1 MMQKGF
7 RLDTSSI
14 ASRSHCEHICATTT
28 RRFVSR
34 SAFSGERSLD
44 RDQTESGVGAL
55 GGIVI
60 TSSGRYSSFAKW
72 MCVWLF
78 LCSLLFSAGP
88 TRGQVSGATLSG
100 LVTDENGGSVPG
112 ANVSIKNL
120 GTGVARDVTTNAD
133 GFYSTPNLIP
143 GTYEVRVSAKGFQTV
158 VQKEITLNV
167 GAQHSLNVSLKLGQV
182 TQTVVVNATPP
193 DVQTTSSTISDTVD
207 SKTVRQL
214 PLNGRDWTSLATLE
228 PGVVSIPNQA
238 TTSFSANKGNRG
250 FGNQL
255 SNGGHRANEN
265 NYRVNA
271 VSINDYSN
279 SAPGGATGVNLGVD
293 AIQEFSVLT
302 SNYTAEYG
310 RTSGAVINAITKSG
324 TDQFHGTGYFFDR
337 DSIFDARN
345 FFDKQAIAPFRRI
358 QFGASGGTAI
368 IKDKTFVF
376 GNYEGIR
383 QNSSSSGTIRV
394 PSQNARNG
402 ILSTGNVT
410 VDPKVAPYLALW
422 PCPASC
428 QNATS
433 DVVVLSSTTPN
444 RASENYVISRI
455 DQRLSKKDNLSGS
468 YFFDSG
474 PQSQADPLGNTVH
487 QVFSRRQMVS
497 AEDTHIF
504 SVALANTIRG
514 GFSRVIGNINTPVS
528 GDAVAKNGSLAI
540 APGASAPPQIPI
552 SGITTAF
559 GLGGFNKFN
568 HAWNSIQVYDDAFL
582 TRGTHSIK
590 FGFAFERMQY
600 NILEQLSPNG
610 RMNSYSLAAFLT
622 NAPNKLNALAPGGS
636 FEVGLRESLFAGYIQ
651 DDWRFRPNITL
662 NIGLRYEM
670 TTLPTDSH
678 TIPGY
683 TVNGYTV
690 ATAGF
695 QQIQTLAN
703 CTPGTTACGP
713 VGTNSPISNNPT
725 TKNFEPRIGVSWDPR
740 KNGKTA
746 VRAGFGIFDVL
757 PLPYEFGLNTSA
769 TAPFQIIGAD
779 PAATLGT
786 GTPDTN
792 INFNRQSIR
801 NRMID
806 PNPHRA
812 DVLNWNLNIQHEI
825 ANGWTGLVGYV
836 GSRSVHLSVASDDI
850 NLVQPR
856 FVSGAGFVFPCD
868 PSQIVPYTVKKNQNC
883 ASKQTGTRIDSN
895 WGGVAGIRPVIFDGA
910 ASYNAFQSQLK
921 KASTHGVQGQA
932 SYTFGKCRDTSSAP
946 VTGDTYLNSIAVPLL
961 LVKRARLGACD
972 FDIRQTFTG
981 SVIWDIPGPKS
992 GTAGLVAGGWE
1003 MGTIVTASTGAPFT
1017 VTVGD
1022 GNDPLGTGFNGDFS
1036 MNFANLL
1043 PGCNPIQGGLNYLNT
1058 ACFTPPTAPASLAP
1072 ATAANPF
1079 GCAPLSYTK
1088 FPVAPP
1094 AGQQF
1099 CSNVLGNSGRNRF
1112 YGPGLTTVDFS
1123 VFKNTRVPRISETF
1137 NVQFRAEF
1145 FNVLNH
1151 TNFLSPGFLN
1161 TFGQNNSAFDFD
1173 GSSLPTAL
1181 NQTSTTSRQIQLGLK
1196 LVW

>member
-1 MMQKGF
+1 MI
-7 RLDTSSI
+7 TN
-14 ASRSHCEHICATTT
+14 
-28 RRFVSR
+28 
-34 SAFSGERSLD
+34 SGCN
-44 RDQTESGVGAL
+44 
-55 GGIVI
+55 
-60 TSSGRYSSFAKW
+60 SSFAKW
-72 MCVWLF
+72 MCV
-78 LCSLLFSAGP
+78 SLLLTSMLFCAST

-100 LVTDENGGSVPG
+100 LVTDENGGPVPG

-133 GFYSTPNLIP
+133 GFYSTPNLNP
-143 GTYEVRVSAKGFQTV
+143 GTYEVRVSAKGFQTL

-167 GAQHSLNVSLKLGQV
+167 GAQQSLNLSLKVGQL
-182 TQTVVVNATPP
+182 TQTIEVNAALP
-193 DVQTTSSTISDTVD
+193 DVQTSSSTISDTVD

-238 TTSFSANKGNRG
+238 TTSFNANKGNRG

-265 NYRVNA
+265 SYRVNA
-271 VSINDYSN
+271 VTINDYSN

-310 RTSGAVINAITKSG
+310 RTSGAVINGITKSG

-345 FFDKQAIAPFRRI
+345 FFDGSTISPFRRI

-376 GNYEGIR
+376 ANYEGIR
-383 QNSSSSGTIRV
+383 QNSSSSGTIHV
-394 PSQNARNG
+394 PSQEARNG
-402 ILSTGNVT
+402 LLCAASATNPCATLTPVT
-410 VDPKVAPYLALW
+410 VSPKVAPYLALW

-428 QNATS
+428 QNATLT
-433 DVVVLSSTTPN
+433 DVVSFNSTTPN
-444 RASENYVISRI
+444 RASENYFIT
-455 DQRLSKKDNLSGS
+455 RLDHKLTAKDNVSGS

-497 AEDTHIF
+497 AEETHIF
-504 SVALANTIRG
+504 SAALANTIRG
-514 GFSRVIGNINTPVS
+514 GFSRVIGDINNPVS
-528 GDAVAKNGSLAI
+528 GDAVAKNSSLAI
-540 APGASAPPQIPI
+540 APGAAAPPQIPV
-552 SGITTAF
+552 SGLTTAF
-559 GLGGFNKFN
+559 GLGGFNKFK
-568 HAWNSIQVYDDAFL
+568 HAWNSIQFYDDAF
-582 TRGTHSIK
+582 TTHGTHSIK

-622 NAPNKLNALAPGGS
+622 NAPHKLNALAPGGS

-670 TTLPTDSH
+670 TTRPTDSH

-695 QQIQTLAN
+695 QEIQTLAN

-725 TKNFEPRIGVSWDPR
+725 TKNFEPRIGLSWDPW

-757 PLPYEFGLNTSA
+757 PLPYEFGLNTAA

-779 PAATLGT
+779 PGATLGT

-792 INFNRQSIR
+792 LNFNRQQIR

-850 NLVQPR
+850 NLVQPS
-856 FVSGAGFVFPCD
+856 FVSGVGFVFPCD
-868 PSQIVPYTVKKNQNC
+868 PSQNPPKKNCSNN
-883 ASKQTGTRIDSN
+883 QTGTRIDSN
-895 WGGVAGIRPVIFDGA
+895 WGGGAGIRPVIFDGA

-921 KASTHGVQGQA
+921 KASTHGVQGQL

-961 LVKRARLGACD
+961 LVKRARVGACD
-972 FDIRQTFTG
+972 FDIRQTLTG

-992 GTAGLVAGGWE
+992 GVAHFVGGGWAL
-1003 MGTIVTASTGAPFT
+1003 GTIVTASTGAPFT

-1036 MNFANLL
+1036 MDYANLL
-1043 PGCNPIQGGLNYLNT
+1043 PGCNPTHGGLNYLNT
-1058 ACFTPPTAPASLAP
+1058 ACFTPATAPASLAP
-1072 ATAANPF
+1072 ATTANPF
-1079 GCAPLSYTK
+1079 GCAPLSYTNS
-1088 FPVAPP
+1088 PVAPP

-1112 YGPGLTTVDFS
+1112 YGPRLTTVDFS
-1123 VFKNTRVPRISETF
+1123 IFKNTGVPRISETF